1 MARQPT
7 WGTPARS
14 EHYQKLRPRYRLV
27 KFGLGAGAAA
37 FVTMALLQALGLR
50 SPLSPG
56 KVTSGH
62 SGVDTRCE
70 ACHAGRQASD
80 LRCQRCHDGG
90 GAGRLTFATHV
101 FFGSGD
107 AVKASQSGSRPCARC
122 HVEHRGR
129 GARLSDVDQ
138 GNCLDCHAASNT
150 AKAGQA
156 FRIGSLGA
164 HPEFRVL
171 REKLL
176 TDPKLLFSH
185 KRHMKE
191 MIKEGAAGEWN
202 TCVRCHVPEP
212 GGRDLMP
219 IDYERHC
226 ARCHSESELTMEA
239 VPTRD
244 VEADVPLPEAVG
256 AFNRSAD
263 GSTLQRLGIRHKDD
277 WVLYNLRKLQWEVY
291 PDAYARDRD
300 GLIARAD
307 RLERRLYQA
316 QPLSGLDLEGLKARQ
331 AQVQEELRRLEE
343 RQKAQASGANATPQ
357 ALERLADVSAA
368 SQVAGDAA
376 KGAVAA
382 LNRDAG
388 LVPAGGGVVA
398 MPIDELE
405 LRRQEIFVLLD
416 ALGAADPGR
425 KRSIED
431 LRRRL
436 MALSPGETTGEALSQ
451 AIAQR
456 RVDLERVTDEIS
468 LRRSSVPVEARAL
481 PEQIALQAELKGIR
495 DRLAGFY
502 SFTGTPPTL
511 GAQERARKLDT
522 LRKLTGAGT
531 LAAGKGERCAK
542 CHSLDQGS
550 LLPQRAARS
559 VMVRATFAHR
569 SHLEA
574 PLPEASLLSRVMS
587 LGKSKP
593 PAAGGPAPSR
603 CAYCHE
609 AIVSAAD
616 APRAPSIPGIASCR
630 ACHQEGGARH
640 DCLTCHRYH
649 PAGAGS

>member
-1 MARQPT
+1 MSRQPT
-7 WGTPARS
+7 WGTPTRS
-14 EHYQKLRPRYRLV
+14 EHYQKLRPRYRLLNL
-27 KFGLGAGAAA
+27 GLGAGAAV
-37 FVTMALLQALGLR
+37 FVTMALLQPLGLR

-56 KVTSGH
+56 NVTSGH
-62 SGVDTRCE
+62 SGVDARCE
-70 ACHAGRQASD
+70 ACHSGRQASD

-90 GAGRLTFATHV
+90 GAGRLTLATHV
-101 FFGSGD
+101 YFGSGD
-107 AVKASQSGSRPCARC
+107 AMKASQSGRRACARC
-122 HVEHRGR
+122 HVEHHGR
-129 GARLSDVDQ
+129 GARLAEVDQ
-138 GNCLDCHAASNT
+138 GNCLDCHAAGNP

-171 REKLL
+171 RDKLL
-176 TDPKLLFSH
+176 ADPKLLFSH

-226 ARCHSESELTMEA
+226 ARCHSESELTMDP
-239 VPTRD
+239 VPTQD

-263 GSTLQRLGIRHKDD
+263 GATIQRLGIRHKDE

-291 PDAYARDRD
+291 PEAYARDRD
-300 GLIARAD
+300 RLLARAD

-316 QPLSGLDLEGLKARQ
+316 QPLSGLDLDALRARET
-331 AQVQEELRRLEE
+331 QVREELRRLEA
-343 RQKAQASGANATPQ
+343 RGSAQGAGAAAQ
-357 ALERLADVSAA
+357 GLERLAEVSAA
-368 SQVAGDAA
+368 SQSGDDSTRAA
-376 KGAVAA
+376 AAA
-382 LNRDAG
+382 LSQDAG
-388 LVPAGGGVVA
+388 LVGQAGGRSA

-405 LRRQEIFVLLD
+405 LRRQEVFALLD
-416 ALGAADPGR
+416 ALGTADPGR

-436 MALSPGETTGEALSQ
+436 LALSPGETAAEAVTQ

-456 RVDLERVTDEIS
+456 RVDLERISDEIS

-481 PEQIALQAELKGIR
+481 PEQIALQAELKGVR
-495 DRLAGFY
+495 DQLARFY
-502 SFTGTPPTL
+502 SFTGVPPTL
-511 GAQERARKLDT
+511 GGQDRAREVET

-531 LAAGKGERCAK
+531 FASGKAERCAK
-542 CHSLDQGS
+542 CHMLDQGS

-574 PLPEASLLSRVMS
+574 PLPEPSFLARLWKR
-587 LGKSKP
+587 KP
-593 PAAGGPAPSR
+593 DAPEGPARSR

-609 AIVSAAD
+609 SIVSAAD
-616 APRAPSIPGIASCR
+616 APRPPSIPGIASCR
-630 ACHQEGGARH
+630 ACHRDGGARR
-640 DCLTCHRYH
+640 DCLICHRYH
-649 PAGAGS
+649 PAGVGS